1 MTVGLVKKGETF
13 CNGRA
18 FYVQFSQ
25 LCLVESAIIRSMYG
39 GLTGG
44 VSLRYVCNCWPMGK
58 NEHICTNILYICTY
72 VCVCVYVRMDVSNAV
87 QAVSRGGGGGGGGSI
102 NNVL

>member
-1 MTVGLVKKGETF
+1 MRCLVHVVDCWFGKKGETF

-58 NEHICTNILYICTY
+58 NEYTY
-72 VCVCVYVRMDVSNAV
+72 VHMYCIYVHMCVYVCMYVWM
-87 QAVSRGGGGGGGGSI
+87 
-102 NNVL
+102 